1 MVEGDIIVQT
11 TIVID
16 MTKNL
21 KFEKTVLLGTAAM
34 ALFLLRDTET
44 RVFRHIMTK
53 IVFSTFS
60 MMMRSASPSTPSS
73 SSFYT

>member
-34 ALFLLRDTET
+34 ALFL
-44 RVFRHIMTK
+44 F
-53 IVFSTFS
+53 IVQGLS
-60 MMMRSASPSTPSS
+60 
-73 SSFYT
+73 